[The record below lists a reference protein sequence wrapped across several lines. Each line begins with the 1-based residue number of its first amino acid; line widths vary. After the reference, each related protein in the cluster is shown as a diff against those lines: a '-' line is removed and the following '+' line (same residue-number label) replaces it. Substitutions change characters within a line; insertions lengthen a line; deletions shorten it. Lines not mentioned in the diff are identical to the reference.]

1 MIESNSIVAWR
12 REQLTSVG
20 YSDWDAEIVAART
33 DVDLHVACGLVAYGC
48 PPALALRIL
57 L

>member
-1 MIESNSIVAWR
+1 MIESNTIVAWR

-20 YSDWDAEIVAART
+20 YSDWDAEVIATRT
-33 DVDLHVACGLVAYGC
+33 DVDLHVAVGLVAHGC